1 MGFYFSLFGLDWV
14 MLRRVVDLFACWRG
28 QFDSLH
34 NVTLWKMI
42 LSFLMWC
49 IWSGEKEI
57 TVVLKT
63 MRGNGEL
70 KTFFVFI
77 PCTTGRLHMIIF
89 IFLVLVI
96 FLALFLHLVYLGCA
110 HALLIK
116 FDYLSKN
123 MLDAF
128 LKFATQYFAVSML
141 GDGKVISRRSGGFRT
156 NSYTTRENGSN

>member
-70 KTFFVFI
+70 KDFFCFYTLYRWVTAYDYFHFSSS
-77 PCTTGRLHMIIF
+77 CDFSCSFFTSCVLGLH
-89 IFLVLVI
+89 
-96 FLALFLHLVYLGCA
+96 
-110 HALLIK
+110 
-116 FDYLSKN
+116 
-123 MLDAF
+123 
-128 LKFATQYFAVSML
+128 
-141 GDGKVISRRSGGFRT
+141 
-156 NSYTTRENGSN
+156 